1 MTNRDGCKRKAE
13 TEIKLKNVSAASE
26 AATKNSEDK
35 EEGEGSIQSIL
46 DFHSELMSDV
56 TVGLNKMD
64 LVAELSHLGLP
75 IPKEKAAKQIDEE
88 GFDTLKD
95 IETAKMDKDDDDDD
109 KELCYCRKTDYF
121 GDWVGCDGK
130 ECHIEWF
137 HSPCVSFTENPPPR
151 DVPWFCS
158 SCSNKK
164 KSAKNQKKKNAAKS

>member
-1 MTNRDGCKRKAE
+1 
-13 TEIKLKNVSAASE
+13 
-26 AATKNSEDK
+26 
-35 EEGEGSIQSIL
+35 
-46 DFHSELMSDV
+46 MSDV

-95 IETAKMDKDDDDDD
+95 IETAKMDKDDDDND
-109 KELCYCRKTDYF
+109 KELCYCRKTEYF

-137 HSPCVSFTENPPPR
+137 HSPCVGFTENQPPR
-151 DVPWFCS
+151 DAPWFCS

-164 KSAKNQKKKNAAKS
+164 KSAKHQKKKNAAKS